1 MRPQTIENW
10 HRLVETRDPR
20 GLADILTDDVVFESP
35 VVHTP
40 QVGKAITTKYLASAL
55 VVLNNEH
62 FHYVG
67 EWFGPSSGVLEF
79 ATEVNGV
86 KINGV
91 DIVTW
96 NADNRITHF
105 KVMVRPLKAVNML
118 HQMMA
123 AQLVAQAPASAG

>member
-1 MRPQTIENW
+1 MRPQAIEKW
-10 HRLVETRDPR
+10 HELAKSRDAR
-20 GLADILTDDVVFESP
+20 GLDALLADEVVFESP

-40 QVGKAITTKYLASAL
+40 QVGKKITTKYLESAL

-67 EWFGPSSGVLEF
+67 EWFGPTSGVLEF
-79 ATEVNGV
+79 ATEVNGI

-91 DIVTW
+91 DIITW

-123 AQLVAQAPASAG
+123 AQLSAPVS

>member
-1 MRPQTIENW
+1 MRPLAIEKW
-10 HRLVETRDPR
+10 HELAKARDAR
-20 GLADILTDDVVFESP
+20 GLDTLLDDSVVFESP

-40 QVGKAITTKYLASAL
+40 QAGKAITTKYLTSAL

-62 FHYVG
+62 FRYVG
-67 EWFGPSSGVLEF
+67 EWFGPTSGVLEF
-79 ATEVNGV
+79 ATEIDGV

-91 DIVTW
+91 DIITW
-96 NADNRITHF
+96 NADDRITHF

-123 AQLVAQAPASAG
+123 AQLAAQVSSSPG

>member
-1 MRPQTIENW
+1 MRPQAIEKW
-10 HRLVETRDPR
+10 HELAKSRDAR
-20 GLADILTDDVVFESP
+20 GLDALLADEVVFESP

-40 QVGKAITTKYLASAL
+40 QVGKKITTKYLESAL

-67 EWFGPSSGVLEF
+67 EWFGPTSGVLEF
-79 ATEVNGV
+79 ATEVNGI

-91 DIVTW
+91 DIITW

-123 AQLVAQAPASAG
+123 AQLAAPAAG

>member
-1 MRPQTIENW
+1 MRPQAIEKW
-10 HRLVETRDPR
+10 HELAKSRDAR
-20 GLADILTDDVVFESP
+20 GLDALLADEVVFESP

-40 QVGKAITTKYLASAL
+40 QAGKKVTTKYLESAL

-67 EWFGPSSGVLEF
+67 EWFGPTSGVLEF
-79 ATEVNGV
+79 ATEVNGI

-91 DIVTW
+91 DIITW

-123 AQLVAQAPASAG
+123 AQLSAPVS

>member
-1 MRPQTIENW
+1 MRPQAIQKW
-10 HRLVETRDPR
+10 HELAEARDAS
-20 GLADILTDDVVFESP
+20 GLDALLADEVVFESP

-40 QVGKAITTKYLASAL
+40 QAGKKITTKYLESAL
-55 VVLNNEH
+55 IVLNNEH

-67 EWFGPSSGVLEF
+67 EWFGPTSGVLEF
-79 ATEVNGV
+79 ATVVNGV

-91 DIVTW
+91 DIITW

-123 AQLVAQAPASAG
+123 AQLAAPAG

>member
-1 MRPQTIENW
+1 MKPRVIEEW
-10 HRLVETRDPR
+10 HKLVESRDA
-20 GLADILTDDVVFESP
+20 LALDAILDESVVFESP

-62 FHYVG
+62 FHYLG

-79 ATEVNGV
+79 ATIVNGIKV
-86 KINGV
+86 NGV
-91 DIVTW
+91 DIITW
-96 NADNRITHF
+96 NAENRITHF

-123 AQLVAQAPASAG
+123 AQLVAPAG

>member
-1 MRPQTIENW
+1 MRPQAIEKW
-10 HRLVETRDPR
+10 HELAKSRDAR
-20 GLADILTDDVVFESP
+20 GLDALLADEVVFESP

-40 QVGKAITTKYLASAL
+40 QVGKKITTKYLESAL

-67 EWFGPSSGVLEF
+67 EWFGPTSGVLEF
-79 ATEVNGV
+79 ATEVNGI

-91 DIVTW
+91 DIITW

-123 AQLVAQAPASAG
+123 AQLVAPAAV

>member
-1 MRPQTIENW
+1 MRPQAIEKW
-10 HRLVETRDPR
+10 HELAKSRDAR
-20 GLADILTDDVVFESP
+20 GLDALLAEGVVFESP

-40 QVGKAITTKYLASAL
+40 QVGKKITTKYLESAL

-67 EWFGPSSGVLEF
+67 EWFGPTSGVLEF
-79 ATEVNGV
+79 ATEVNGI

-91 DIVTW
+91 DIITW

-123 AQLVAQAPASAG
+123 AQLAAPAAG

>member
-1 MRPQTIENW
+1 MRPQTIEKW
-10 HRLVETRDPR
+10 HELVETRDPR
-20 GLADILTDDVVFESP
+20 GLAEILTDDVVFESP

-55 VVLNNEH
+55 VVLNNAH
-62 FHYVG
+62 FHYTG

-79 ATEVNGV
+79 ATIVNGV
-86 KINGV
+86 KVNGV
-91 DIVTW
+91 DIITW

-123 AQLVAQAPASAG
+123 AQLAAPAG